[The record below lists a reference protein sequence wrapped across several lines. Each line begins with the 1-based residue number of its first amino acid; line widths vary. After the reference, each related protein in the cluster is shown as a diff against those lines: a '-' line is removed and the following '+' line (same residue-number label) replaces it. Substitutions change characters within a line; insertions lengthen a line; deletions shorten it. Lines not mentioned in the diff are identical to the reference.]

1 MLFHFFF
8 YLCYSVNI
16 VFFKKVLITK
26 INHNL
31 MEQYMWKT
39 PVIESGSV
47 RDSDELP
54 ESERRTN

>member
-1 MLFHFFF
+1 VLFHFFF
-8 YLCYSVNI
+8 FICVNRSI
-16 VFFKKVLITK
+16 FFLKKVLITK

-39 PVIESGSV
+39 PIIESGSV